1 MKLLGST
8 KSRIKK
14 DKNGKNF
21 PYAETKEVALIHCN
35 AVNNSYHLY
44 HFLYIFVPDKSFGQL
59 LDTSPGNLI
68 SLKLLIQNFLILID
82 SLQIKIQSSRNRRQ
96 NKYHFSF

>member
-14 DKNGKNF
+14 DKNSENF
-21 PYAETKEVALIHCN
+21 PYVETKEVVLINCN

-59 LDTSPGNLI
+59 LDTSPGNFI
-68 SLKLLIQNFLILID
+68 SLKTFDSEFSYIDRWFTDRNSIL
-82 SLQIKIQSSRNRRQ
+82 QKQ
-96 NKYHFSF
+96 KTK

>member
-21 PYAETKEVALIHCN
+21 PYAEYKEVVLIHCN

-44 HFLYIFVPDKSFGQL
+44 HFLYILVPDKSFGQL
-59 LDTSPGNLI
+59 LDSSSGNFI
-68 SLKLLIQNFLILID
+68 SLKTFDPEFSYIDRWFTDRNSIL
-82 SLQIKIQSSRNRRQ
+82 
-96 NKYHFSF
+96 